1 MLIAHNDY
9 FSYFYAD
16 RRELNNGKQLNLRKN
31 LNLSKVDDSKS
42 TPIEYEKSTIISNSL
57 RTILLQDNL
66 LRTYPHIL
74 SSKEL
79 FPALRVIQ
87 LHGNPIE
94 DSKNEAGNKF
104 IGDKSIDITNS

>member
-1 MLIAHNDY
+1 MIISHISIL
-9 FSYFYAD
+9 D
-16 RRELNNGKQLNLRKN
+16 RRKLDNGKQLNLRKN
-31 LNLSKVDDSKS
+31 LKLSEADHSKS
-42 TPIEYEKSTIISNSL
+42 TPIEYEKSAVISNSL

-66 LRTYPHIL
+66 LKTYPHIL

-94 DSKNEAGNKF
+94 NSKNEAGNKF
-104 IGDKSIDITNS
+104 KGDKFIDNT